1 MAVATAFFY
10 LEQPQFHLG
19 DSEMLVTRILGL
31 FLALA
36 LVVPAFAEEKPAK
49 DSDSQAKPA
58 KTDSEKSDRIA
69 ATRVL
74 GASVYGSNK
83 EDTVGSV
90 NDIVMTKDGK
100 VAYLIIGSGGIAGVG
115 ETDHAVPAKAVDMAW
130 VNTDDDATLKLSIP
144 MTAED
149 LKNAPALSLEHAAD
163 LTVDSFHERNSKYF
177 KSTDAPH
184 LTAEEMFLASALN
197 DLEVKGSGNETLGQ
211 LDDIVFNHKMEDCQA
226 EYFILGSGGTL
237 GVGEKYTAIPADK
250 VKITKTEDNQY
261 TAMIDAN
268 KNTVGAA
275 PKVTSDKYYA
285 ELDHEET
292 RSNVDKAFAEAGDK

>member
-1 MAVATAFFY
+1 
-10 LEQPQFHLG
+10 
-19 DSEMLVTRILGL
+19 MLVTRILGL

-36 LVVPAFAEEKPAK
+36 LVVPAVADEKPSNDK
-49 DSDSQAKPA
+49 EKETKTA
-58 KTDSEKSDRIA
+58 KTDAEKSDRIA

-100 VAYLIIGSGGIAGVG
+100 VAYLIIGSGGVAGVG
-115 ETDHAVPAKAVDMAW
+115 ETDHAVPAKAVSMAW
-130 VNTDDDATLKLSIP
+130 VDADGDDATLKLSIP
-144 MTAED
+144 MSAED
-149 LKNAPALSLEHAAD
+149 LENAPALSLEHAAD

-177 KSTDAPH
+177 KSTDAAH
-184 LTAEEMFLASALN
+184 LKPGEMFLATALN
-197 DLEVKGSGNETLGQ
+197 DLEVKGSGNEAIGQ
-211 LDDIVFNHKMEDCQA
+211 LDDIVFNHKMEVCKA
-226 EYFILGSGGTL
+226 EYFIIGSGGTL
-237 GVGEKYTAIPADK
+237 GVGEKYTAVPAEK

-261 TAMIDAN
+261 TAMIDAD
-268 KNTVGAA
+268 KNVIGAA

-292 RSNVDKAFAEAGDK
+292 RSNVEKAFSEAGDK

>member
-1 MAVATAFFY
+1 
-10 LEQPQFHLG
+10 
-19 DSEMLVTRILGL
+19 MLVTRLFGL

-36 LVVPAFAEEKPAK
+36 LVVPAVADEKSSDKKDKEAK
-49 DSDSQAKPA
+49 VA
-58 KTDSEKSDRIA
+58 KTDAEKSDRIA

-74 GASVYGSNK
+74 GASVYGTNG

-100 VAYLIIGSGGIAGVG
+100 VTYLIIGSGGLAGVG

-130 VNTDDDATLKLSIP
+130 ENTDDDATLKLSIP

-149 LKNAPALSLEHAAD
+149 LENAPALSLEHAAD

-177 KSTDAPH
+177 KSTDAAKMK
-184 LTAEEMFLASALN
+184 AEEMFLASALN
-197 DLEVKGSGNETLGQ
+197 DLEVKGNGNETVGQ
-211 LDDIVFNHKMEDCQA
+211 LDDIVFNHKMEDCKA

-237 GVGEKYTAIPADK
+237 GVGEEYTAIPAAK
-250 VKITKTEDNQY
+250 LKITKTEGNQY
-261 TAMIDAN
+261 TATVDAN
-268 KNTVGAA
+268 KNIVGAA

-285 ELDHEET
+285 ELDHEDT
-292 RSNVDKAFAEAGDK
+292 RSNVEKAFSEAGDK